1 MDWLLRLD
9 SNQQPSG
16 QQAEKTPLAALC
28 RPLPAFA
35 AANGQ
40 EKGNVPDATQRKPAG
55 VNRTTHADGNTRF
68 ALALSRGLFL
78 LITAT

>member
-1 MDWLLRLD
+1 LRQPAIKSTGFSLSLFAGLCDTQKARKGQRPGRD
-9 SNQQPSG
+9 STQPAS
-16 QQAEKTPLAALC
+16 
-28 RPLPAFA
+28 
-35 AANGQ
+35 
-40 EKGNVPDATQRKPAG
+40 